1 MRETHFY
8 IKGTIQITHPIG
20 ISDYQLTKLFPEE
33 FKSSLPTVEELENEL
48 KKLDDGEEQKEI
60 TCWMGDEDAW
70 GLL

>member
-20 ISDYQLTKLFPEE
+20 ISDNQHTKLFPEE

-48 KKLDDGEEQKEI
+48 KKLDDGEE
-60 TCWMGDEDAW
+60 
-70 GLL
+70 